1 MTPAGQRE
9 RGQSLELSILSY
21 FFRIFWLFGSFRVR
35 LPTGSWPQD
44 GPSAVG
50 WPANRS
56 LHRCAALHHGS
67 AHHLARVTLS
77 QQLKFCRTSWQF
89 HFCANDAD
97 DALRLL
103 LVMGTHR
110 RTGEIPSVPDSRSGL
125 AHQPEELVLEALLA
139 EIPAANNS

>member
-1 MTPAGQRE
+1 MTGSVLGIKYFIILLQKFLARWILQSPAYQLAHGRRMAHPQSAGQP
-9 RGQSLELSILSY
+9 I
-21 FFRIFWLFGSFRVR
+21 V
-35 LPTGSWPQD
+35 
-44 GPSAVG
+44 
-50 WPANRS
+50 